1 MRCEMTKGTRKYI
14 YMIIGITLICLI
26 SGLLVRRSIVEIDI
40 NDVLAKSDKYKI
52 SNENFLEQEDYKS
65 NDEIYDKADLIV
77 KGKLTGKRKVLDG
90 LVLSEISVENLY
102 KGQCDKLIYVYEDV
116 TIVGKDSGY
125 IVVKNG
131 YLPMIENKEY
141 LLFLDKNNFTEEFKF
156 IEGQNSSYKIVDNLL
171 GKFPVEIDENSFV
184 INELSSEDIN
194 YYSEVAGKEQVFKD
208 ENMLNFYMERR
219 NEALKE

>member
-1 MRCEMTKGTRKYI
+1 MTKGTRKYI

>member
-52 SNENFLEQEDYKS
+52 SNESFLEQEDYKS
-65 NDEIYDKADLIV
+65 NDEIYNEADLIV

-90 LVLSEISVENLY
+90 VVLSEMSVEDLY
-102 KGQCDKLIYVYEDV
+102 KGQCDKLIYVYEDFA
-116 TIVGKDSGY
+116 IVGKDSGY
-125 IVVKNG
+125 IVVKDG

-141 LLFLDKNNFTEEFKF
+141 LLFLDKSNVTEEFKF
-156 IEGQNSSYKIVDNLL
+156 MEGQNYSYKIVDNLL
-171 GKFPVEIDENSFV
+171 GKFPMDIDENSFV
-184 INELSSEDIN
+184 INELPSDDIN
-194 YYSEVAGKEQVFKD
+194 YYNEVAGKEQVFKD

-219 NEALKE
+219 NEFLKE

>member
-1 MRCEMTKGTRKYI
+1 MTKGTRKYI

-40 NDVLAKSDKYKI
+40 NGVLAKSDKYKI

>member
-1 MRCEMTKGTRKYI
+1 MTKGTRKYI
-14 YMIIGITLICLI
+14 YIIIGITLICLI

-131 YLPMIENKEY
+131 HLPMIENKEY

>member
-1 MRCEMTKGTRKYI
+1 MTKGTRKYI

-26 SGLLVRRSIVEIDI
+26 SGLLVRRSIVDIDI
-40 NDVLAKSDKYKI
+40 NDVLAKGDKYQI
-52 SNENFLEQEDYKS
+52 SNEIFLEQEDYKS
-65 NDEIYDKADLIV
+65 NDEIYDEADLIV

-90 LVLSEISVENLY
+90 VVLSEISVEDLY
-102 KGQCDKLIYVYEDV
+102 KGQCDKLIYVYEDF

-141 LLFLDKNNFTEEFKF
+141 LLFLDKSNITEEFKF
-156 IEGQNSSYKIVDNLL
+156 MEGQNSSYKIVDNLL
-171 GKFPVEIDENSFV
+171 GRFPMDIDENSFV
-184 INELSSEDIN
+184 INELPSDDIN
-194 YYSEVAGKEQVFKD
+194 YYNEVAGKEQVFKD

-219 NEALKE
+219 NEALNEVLKE